1 MNRKAERIAI
11 LSSDSGTTLQ
21 MIINA
26 VKSGDLNLN
35 IEIVISDRDCSA
47 LKKAQ
52 DAGIDT
58 WQIEDAKS
66 VEELNER
73 LYGVLMIYDPD
84 LVVLAGYLNTI
95 NETILQNYTVI
106 GQNYIPIFDEDTDE
120 KIEERMQAIEKCQFV
135 SALKPFTEGE
145 INF

>member
-1 MNRKAERIAI
+1 MNRKAEKIVV

-21 MIINA
+21 MIIDA

-35 IEIVISDRDCSA
+35 IEIVISDRDCFA

-58 WQIEDAKS
+58 WQIEDAS
-66 VEELNER
+66 NTEELNER
-73 LYGVLMIYDPD
+73 LYGILMLHDLD
-84 LVVLAGYLNTI
+84 LVVLAGYLNPI

-106 GQNYIPIFDEDTDE
+106 GQNYIPVFDEDTDE
-120 KIEERMQAIEKCQFV
+120 KIEERMQAIKKCQFV
-135 SALKPFTEGE
+135 SALKPFTEGK